1 MFLEEKESTQFS
13 LIKNLKFRFWVYN
26 ILIPFTLVAFL
37 YCSYLSY
44 QSIKEHKV
52 MVQYEPARS
61 GILLEYYNLEK
72 RKIELSRVLNFNK
85 TSDNMFIEWSLIF
98 EKLDSIKISEEYKN
112 DSTVF
117 AQSSLAFLKIENK
130 LSLKFLL
137 QVFGAI
143 AGAFAFVWLAKAY
156 YQSDFKDEN

>member
-1 MFLEEKESTQFS
+1 MFLEEKESTQFP
-13 LIKNLKFRFWVYN
+13 LLENLKFRYWIYN

-61 GILLEYYNLEK
+61 GILLEYFNLEK
-72 RKIELSRVLNFNK
+72 RKIELSKGLKYN
-85 TSDNMFIEWSLIF
+85 TATDAMLIEWSLIF
-98 EKLDSIKISEEYKN
+98 EKLDSIKISEEYNN
-112 DSTVF
+112 DSTLF
-117 AQSSLAFLKIENK
+117 TQSSQAFLKIENK

-156 YQSDFKDEN
+156 YQSDFKDEI

>member
-1 MFLEEKESTQFS
+1 
-13 LIKNLKFRFWVYN
+13 
-26 ILIPFTLVAFL
+26 
-37 YCSYLSY
+37 
-44 QSIKEHKV
+44 

-72 RKIELSRVLNFNK
+72 RKIELSKGLKYN
-85 TSDNMFIEWSLIF
+85 TATDAMLIEWSLIF

-112 DSTVF
+112 DSTLF
-117 AQSSLAFLKIENK
+117 TQSSQAFLKIENK

-137 QVFGAI
+137 QVFGTI

-156 YQSDFKDEN
+156 YQSDFKDEI